1 MRAAPPG
8 ATTLAAY
15 ATVRNSCSRA
25 FAITGVDA
33 TGFAMSMI
41 HETVI
46 RNGIST
52 MRDAPSLS
60 LPAHGQLIFAPGGRH
75 LMLMN
80 PDHAVR
86 IGDKL
91 RVELLLSD
99 GRGIAADFPVRKD
112 APP

>member
-33 TGFAMSMI
+33 RGFAMSMI
-41 HETVI
+41 HETVVSK
-46 RNGIST
+46 GIST
-52 MRDAPSLS
+52 MRDTPSLS
-60 LPAHGQLIFAPGGRH
+60 LPAHGQVVFSPGGRH

-80 PDHAVR
+80 PDRVLHL
-86 IGDKL
+86 GDKL
-91 RVELLLSD
+91 RVTLLLSD
-99 GRGIAADFPVRKD
+99 GSRIAADFTIRKD
-112 APP
+112 APR